1 MDIEYGIRNVII
13 VIINGK
19 LLRLCIV
26 ITLENMIKEIE
37 KMTFN
42 EVIVTILLIFVVT
55 ICLYTLVDRVCNC
68 AEKCAFIKGS
78 ADICKKTGD
87 ESEEN

>member
-1 MDIEYGIRNVII
+1 M
-13 VIINGK
+13 
-19 LLRLCIV
+19 
-26 ITLENMIKEIE
+26 
-37 KMTFN
+37 MTIDEF
-42 EVIVTILLIFVVT
+42 IPIALLIFLVT

-78 ADICKKTGD
+78 ADIRKKTGD

>member
-1 MDIEYGIRNVII
+1 MMTINNVI
-13 VIINGK
+13 VA
-19 LLRLCIV
+19 
-26 ITLENMIKEIE
+26 
-37 KMTFN
+37 
-42 EVIVTILLIFVVT
+42 ILLIFVVT
-55 ICLYTLVDRVCNC
+55 ICLYTLVDRVCQC